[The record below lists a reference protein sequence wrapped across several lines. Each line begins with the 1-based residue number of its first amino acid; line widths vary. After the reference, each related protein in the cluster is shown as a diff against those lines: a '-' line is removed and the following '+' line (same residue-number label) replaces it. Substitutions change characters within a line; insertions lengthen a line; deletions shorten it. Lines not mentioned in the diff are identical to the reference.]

1 MRLGWPLLER
11 RSRDP
16 LGRIRARRDV
26 RCSRSASL
34 WLVCRRA
41 GWGRGWLGCFPGAW
55 MGLLQPSNGSA
66 SAAAA
71 VCRAYRW
78 MVVDALGGSQQRRLT
93 QDTCTYTLVLVLAV
107 AGAQSALHNT
117 LPAYLP
123 VDHDIAA
130 YPLGGLCSLSAA
142 SRGKH
147 RRRTALFGRVF
158 LLLLLCL
165 LRGRRRRTDD
175 LHRS

>member
-1 MRLGWPLLER
+1 
-11 RSRDP
+11 
-16 LGRIRARRDV
+16 
-26 RCSRSASL
+26 
-34 WLVCRRA
+34 
-41 GWGRGWLGCFPGAW
+41 

-117 LPAYLP
+117 LAAYLP

-130 YPLGGLCSLSAA
+130 YPLGGLCSLSAGVSGQTQATHRA
-142 SRGKH
+142 SRASVSSPSPLPSP
-147 RRRTALFGRVF
+147 RTATADGRSAPQ
-158 LLLLLCL
+158 LIWAEAA
-165 LRGRRRRTDD
+165 
-175 LHRS
+175 